1 MQQVS
6 IKELRDSLADIIDQV
21 AIGGKRF
28 IITKYGKPRAMITP
42 LSDLQKTKA
51 LTEKK

>member
-21 AIGGKRF
+21 AIAHKRF
-28 IITKYGKPRAMITP
+28 LVTKNGKPRAMIVP
-42 LSDLQKTKA
+42 LTDVQKSKR
-51 LTEKK
+51 LDK